1 MILKFSPDF
10 EGTSRVS
17 VQVRASKKLLVFR
30 FSKKYVTENVFES
43 KWVSKTEL
51 FRFTESSST
60 LAKTKLFVSL
70 VPTELKK
77 EVFLVEKPYHD
88 TSNSITISQISTFLK
103 PKLRFP
109 KKSNLLSDFTH
120 TSRLKILNKIDLT
133 TNAPKSYRET
143 KLKF

>member
-1 MILKFSPDF
+1 MSF
-10 EGTSRVS
+10 
-17 VQVRASKKLLVFR
+17 QVRASKKLLVFR

-77 EVFLVEKPYHD
+77 EVFLVEKHYHD
-88 TSNSITISQISTFLK
+88 TSNSIKTNQISIFFK
-103 PKLRFP
+103 PKLRFL
-109 KKSNLLSDFTH
+109 KKSDLVSDFMH
-120 TSRLKILNKIDLT
+120 TSRLKIFNKIDLT
-133 TNAPKSYRET
+133 TNPSKSYRET
-143 KLKF
+143 ELKHGITEF